1 MMKHILFQHMCLIAV
16 CGIAVAFSPVTA
28 SAAILQVQEVTSP
41 KGIRAWLVEDHTV
54 PVVSL
59 RFLFKGAGAVNDP
72 ADKQGVSQILSN
84 TLDEGAGDLTSKEFQ
99 AALEDHS
106 IALGFASSRD
116 DFGGSVKT
124 LTKYQDTAYR
134 LLALALSKPRLE
146 ADPVARMIESNLV
159 RIRSNMTDPEW
170 MNARLTNAVVFKD
183 HPYALNTGGTLSSLP
198 KITPDDV
205 RAKFA
210 TQLARDN
217 LIVAVSGDMTKAQLE
232 QVLDQVFGAL
242 PDTAQVK
249 KMPDM
254 TLPDISSVTLYSQD
268 IPQTVV
274 NMVAQG
280 IRHDDPDYP
289 AAEVMDFVLGS
300 SGFGSRLT
308 EEVRE
313 KRGLTYGIYSG
324 LNDMQSAQLLTI
336 GAATRNETAQQ
347 VVDLTK
353 QVMAGMTSAPITP
366 KELQDAKTYLVGSVP
381 LQLTSTDKIS
391 SILIGLMRDGLPPDY
406 LDRRAAKLNQV
417 TADDVLRVSKRLLK
431 PENMKI
437 ILVGNPKIGNTVT
450 RVSTLPNVE

>member
-1 MMKHILFQHMCLIAV
+1 MRNMFLYSLMAACMFTPV
-16 CGIAVAFSPVTA
+16 FSSVSA
-28 SAAILQVQEVTSP
+28 SAAILHVQEVTSP
-41 KGIRAWLVEDHTV
+41 KGIHAWLVEDHSV

-106 IALGFASSRD
+106 IALGFSSSRD

-198 KITPDDV
+198 KITPNDL

-217 LIVAVSGDMTKAQLE
+217 VIVAVAGDMTKAQVE
-232 QVLDQVFGAL
+232 TMLDQVFGSL
-242 PDTAQVK
+242 PATATVQKV
-249 KMPDM
+249 PDM
-254 TLPDISSVTLYSQD
+254 NLDGGGLINLYQQD

-280 IRHDDPDYP
+280 IRHDDPDYL

-324 LNDMQSAQLLTI
+324 LNDMQSAHLLTI

-347 VVDLTK
+347 VLDLTK
-353 QVMAGMTSAPITP
+353 QVMAGMAAAPIAP

-381 LQLTSTDKIS
+381 LELTSTDKIS
-391 SILIGLMRDGLPPDY
+391 SILIGLMRDHLPPDY
-406 LDRRAAKLNQV
+406 LDRRAEKLNQV
-417 TADDVLRVSKRLLK
+417 TAEDVLRVSKRLLK